1 MEESHHSLRD
11 DYRVSCSQ
19 LDLMT
24 ELAGELPGV
33 YGSRMTG
40 GGFGGCTISLVESSR
55 VEEFVNQMTA
65 GYSRQA
71 GLQPDIYVCRAEEGA
86 KELPLPEDSI
96 TCKCSLADLHDVNRG

>member
-1 MEESHHSLRD
+1 MEESHRSLRD

-24 ELAGELPGV
+24 ELAGGLPGV